1 MATTR
6 TIIDMGMSHAD
17 ARAYAHA
24 VAPIAG
30 SKACQSWKFRTTNG
44 TERPK
49 DPGGTPG

>member
-1 MATTR
+1 MGTTR
-6 TIIDMGMSHAD
+6 TISAMGMSHAD

-30 SKACQSWKFRTTNG
+30 SNTCQSWKFRTTNG

-49 DPGGTPG
+49 DPGGSPG